1 LVKQDYQTEIKLLHP
16 LFGRK
21 HETIYVFATLLFV
34 ADSLVL
40 LTFVQLILMFSIL
53 FILFMVYFSVGQWKS
68 IDTRREVLRFMQI
81 LLFLQLIAIYVL

>member
-1 LVKQDYQTEIKLLHP
+1 LLHP

-21 HETIYVFATLLFV
+21 HGEVYVIAILLFV

-40 LTFVQLILMFSIL
+40 LSFVQLVLLLCIL
-53 FILFMVYFSVGQWKS
+53 FSLLMVYFSAGRWQQ
-68 IDTRREVLRFMQI
+68 IETRRGFLRLMQV